1 VGRVHLGVVHIFRL
15 AEPKVQKREAMITNL
30 SFLNREQ
37 LVALRDNLETWSQ
50 LCVDSLDRLLS

>member
-1 VGRVHLGVVHIFRL
+1 
-15 AEPKVQKREAMITNL
+15 MITNL
-30 SFLNREQ
+30 SFLNRDQ